1 MVNQKMI
8 SFKITFQNL
17 DNLDD
22 MIRNSTRWTN
32 RNAELN
38 RAVEMYVE
46 YENAKTELRTGG
58 SPEPMQEF
66 LRRYFRRDEKNL
78 FS

>member
-22 MIRNSTRWTN
+22 MIRNSSRLTN

-46 YENAKTELRTGG
+46 YQDARDELNTMGN
-58 SPEPMQEF
+58 PVPMQEF
-66 LRRYFRRDEKNL
+66 LQRYFRRDEKTL
-78 FS
+78 FK